1 MIGKCRWEDK
11 SSKPYCY
18 FERIGTVFDVTSIHS
33 FF

>member
-1 MIGKCRWEDK
+1 MIGKCRWEDRSLK
-11 SSKPYCY
+11 SYCF